1 MKIITVNTEGKTYD
15 ISIESG
21 LIKRLPGILKKQYRD
36 NKIALITDD
45 NVFKL
50 YGRDFASFFS
60 LKSYLL
66 FLSSLKQVN
75 KAKTY
80 IN

>member
-21 LIKRLPGILKKQYRD
+21 LIKRLPEVLKNKYRD

-50 YGRDFASFFS
+50 YGRDFCQ
-60 LKSYLL
+60 LLQLEDYLL